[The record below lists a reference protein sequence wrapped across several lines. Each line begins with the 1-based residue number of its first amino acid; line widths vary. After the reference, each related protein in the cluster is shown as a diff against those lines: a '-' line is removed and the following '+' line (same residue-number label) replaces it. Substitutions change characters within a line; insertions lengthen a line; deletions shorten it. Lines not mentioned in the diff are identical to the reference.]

1 MLQHVKNHLGS
12 QKPSLTSG
20 AKFPH
25 PWTVRCLTKFLLVI
39 ALQQS
44 GQYNTPIYMSLCNI
58 IFIQGVPK
66 NPNIFLGHLVYV
78 PPSNRFQEFSTKSYA
93 LILMPFISGGIF
105 TIGCSCANSITYGF
119 EVHVGGESSR
129 IPYKFLMNRRIDWQ
143 NLEGFIYD
151 NSCNLHRYS
160 LNRDPKKIE
169 KFRFLVDGCH
179 FQGQKS

>member
-1 MLQHVKNHLGS
+1 
-12 QKPSLTSG
+12 
-20 AKFPH
+20 
-25 PWTVRCLTKFLLVI
+25 
-39 ALQQS
+39 
-44 GQYNTPIYMSLCNI
+44 
-58 IFIQGVPK
+58 
-66 NPNIFLGHLVYV
+66 
-78 PPSNRFQEFSTKSYA
+78 
-93 LILMPFISGGIF
+93 MPFISGGIF

-179 FQGQKS
+179 FQGQKKLKKRDERTGSDGHLGCSDSYNFMEYKKYTSVYKDGAKNSQGREQMHAILKPLAKSLMQMNYYNFFRTLIVFFSVRNLIVMDKI